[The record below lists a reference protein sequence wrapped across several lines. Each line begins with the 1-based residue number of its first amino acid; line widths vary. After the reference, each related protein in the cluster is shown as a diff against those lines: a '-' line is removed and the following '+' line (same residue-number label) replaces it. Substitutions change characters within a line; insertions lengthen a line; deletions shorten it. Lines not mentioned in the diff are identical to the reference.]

1 MNRLT
6 VVFIFLGVGLAL
18 LIINDS
24 SGRTLGMRNDN
35 FADLVY
41 YLPIAAVLSAGVLA
55 GRHGGIGETARML
68 AIWLVIIMGLM
79 VGYMYRNDFASVGNR
94 LMAGLMPGSAVVTT
108 ASDGSSE
115 VILQKGMGNHF
126 QVRMEVNGRTIPM
139 MVDTGASA
147 VVLTWE
153 DAHSLGLDPENLS
166 FTVSVSTANGR
177 AMAAPVR
184 LDQMAIG
191 PIVRRD
197 VRAMVASEG
206 RLDESLLGMTFL
218 STLSSMQIQTDE
230 LRLRD

>member
-1 MNRLT
+1 MNGLT
-6 VVFIFLGVGLAL
+6 VVLLILGAGLAL
-18 LIINDS
+18 LIFNDS
-24 SGRTLGMRNDN
+24 SGHTMGMDNDD
-35 FADLVY
+35 FARIVY
-41 YLPIAAVLSAGVLA
+41 LLPIAAVLSAGVLA
-55 GRHGGIGETARML
+55 GRHGGLGETARMI

-79 VGYMYRNDFASVGNR
+79 VGYLYRNDFASVGNR

-115 VILQKGMGNHF
+115 IILHRAMGGHF
-126 QVRMEVNGRTIPM
+126 QARMEVNGRTVPM
-139 MVDTGASA
+139 LVDTGASS
-147 VVLTWE
+147 VVLSWD
-153 DAHSLGLDPENLS
+153 DAQTLGLDPENLS
-166 FTVSVSTANGR
+166 FTVTVSTANGR